1 MGSRQSVSQPPRPRI
16 PPTVTAN
23 GNGAEAYGT
32 TNRAGAGSSSFSGVS
47 DLHADLLSQVFSQ
60 TASRHGRSGRSN
72 RSLSMPGPSVSP
84 PLDNSSDSSDP
95 DSSSAGLF
103 SLDRWLNLSSSRP
116 SGSGTATIL
125 VPTFSGRYFDLKCP
139 VCHKIVPS
147 DDVECHL
154 VMCLTRPRI
163 TYNEDLLSEDK
174 GECVICLDDMNRGD
188 TIARLPCLCIY
199 HKTCIDS
206 WFKVRN
212 SCPEHPGDD

>member
-16 PPTVTAN
+16 PPSVAAN
-23 GNGAEAYGT
+23 
-32 TNRAGAGSSSFSGVS
+32 VS
-47 DLHADLLSQVFSQ
+47 ELHADLLSQVLSQ
-60 TASRHGRSGRSN
+60 TTRHGRSGRSN

-84 PLDNSSDSSDP
+84 PHILNRLKLP
-95 DSSSAGLF
+95 FVLPF
-103 SLDRWLNLSSSRP
+103 S
-116 SGSGTATIL
+116 
-125 VPTFSGRYFDLKCP
+125 DLKCP
-139 VCHKIVPS
+139 VCHKVVPS

-174 GECVICLDDMNRGD
+174 GECVICLDDMNQGD

-206 WFKVRN
+206 WFKVKN